1 MLAGG
6 RADALMAHDL
16 DRAFPDPR
24 DLEDMIGIVA
34 SPGTWRRVPDVAGS
48 RRPVP
53 EGRFCGILDCRVVVM
68 RRYLVVANQTLQA
81 AELRDELR
89 KRISAGPCSFFVV
102 VPDTTAAQYDP
113 VAAGGVLPQPG
124 MWWWATY
131 YARPATDDEATAQ
144 ARQRLSVM
152 LDGLAALGVPVE
164 GDLGSCDPLE
174 AVEKVCA
181 DRQVDEIIVTALPQP
196 VSRWLRADLPH
207 QAKRRFGLPVT
218 TITTSY

>member
-1 MLAGG
+1 MT
-6 RADALMAHDL
+6 
-16 DRAFPDPR
+16 
-24 DLEDMIGIVA
+24 GIAA
-34 SPGTWRRVPDVAGS
+34 SPGTGRKGS
-48 RRPVP
+48 RMRRAAAAHPVP
-53 EGRFCGILDCRVVVM
+53 AGRLCGILDCRVVVM

-89 KRISAGPCSFFVV
+89 KRISAGPCSFFVI
-102 VPDTTAAQYDP
+102 VPDTRAAQYDP

-131 YARPATDDEATAQ
+131 YARPATDQEATAQ
-144 ARQRLSVM
+144 ARQRLTVM

-174 AVEKVCA
+174 AIEKALRA
-181 DRQVDEIIVTALPQP
+181 DRQIDEIIVTALPQP

-207 QAKRRFGLPVT
+207 QAERRFGLPVT
-218 TITTSY
+218 TITVSY